1 MTPTHL
7 AYMDWEGAH
16 VKNAW
21 PLKGSEIK
29 RVDQVELVVVVVVLS
44 LREVIF
50 VAVGGVDMFLFP
62 YLCVENGGC
71 EFLYLRLGSSGV
83 DPRSGVA
90 CVLLLEYL
98 LTCRRACMLC
108 RCLSTNLFSPTH

>member
-29 RVDQVELVVVVVVLS
+29 RVDQVELVVVVIVVLFLS
-44 LREVIF
+44 LREVP
-50 VAVGGVDMFLFP
+50 AW
-62 YLCVENGGC
+62 
-71 EFLYLRLGSSGV
+71 R
-83 DPRSGVA
+83 
-90 CVLLLEYL
+90 
-98 LTCRRACMLC
+98 
-108 RCLSTNLFSPTH
+108 